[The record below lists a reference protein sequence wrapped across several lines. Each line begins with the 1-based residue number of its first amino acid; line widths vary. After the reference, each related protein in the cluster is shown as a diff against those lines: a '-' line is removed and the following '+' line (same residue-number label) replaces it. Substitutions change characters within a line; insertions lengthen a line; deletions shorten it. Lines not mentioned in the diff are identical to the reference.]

1 MGDPDNG
8 LDNLQ
13 REDGNIGEG
22 GGPRYSITLEMETA
36 IFDRR
41 AASSIAPRDQVPSLL
56 HLIFH
61 FRQYACCAMLECN
74 RFLEIPAPPLSL
86 RLAFPTCTCLL

>member
-22 GGPRYSITLEMETA
+22 GGLRYLNHSG
-36 IFDRR
+36 DGN
-41 AASSIAPRDQVPSLL
+41 S
-56 HLIFH
+56 H
-61 FRQYACCAMLECN
+61 F
-74 RFLEIPAPPLSL
+74 
-86 RLAFPTCTCLL
+86 